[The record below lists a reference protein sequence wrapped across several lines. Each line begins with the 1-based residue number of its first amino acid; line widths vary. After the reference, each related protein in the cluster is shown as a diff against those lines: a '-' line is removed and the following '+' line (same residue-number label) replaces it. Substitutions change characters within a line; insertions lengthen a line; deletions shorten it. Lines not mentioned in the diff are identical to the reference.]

1 MMTFDLLVFGIIWA
15 SIYTLIALGFSLI
28 FGVAGVMNLAHG
40 AFFMVTS
47 YMVFLL
53 ASIRGW
59 HMLVAVSAAMAITVI
74 LAVVAY
80 RLLIRPMK
88 TSLTRILMVTMGI
101 AMFLEQV
108 MVHWFGPDPR
118 YVPTAIAGGVSIAGV
133 RVTNQ
138 QLLAITV
145 SIMLILA
152 MWFLLSK
159 TKAGRI
165 IRAVAQDREMAL
177 LIGIDEGKTY
187 YACMALSALMAAVA
201 GVLVA
206 PFLTV
211 TPTMGWSPILAA
223 FTIVV
228 LGGMGSVWGTV
239 LGAIIVAY
247 AEVITSYAISP
258 QLKEAVTFS
267 IMILALIFRPHG
279 LFGKGV
285 GQ

>member
-1 MMTFDLLVFGIIWA
+1 MIIDLLIFGVIWA

-28 FGVAGVMNLAHG
+28 FGVARVMNLAHG
-40 AFFMVTS
+40 AFFMVAS
-47 YMVFLL
+47 YMVFFLASSQTLNIIWAIIVAIIITVLL
-53 ASIRGW
+53 AALSYSI
-59 HMLVAVSAAMAITVI
+59 
-74 LAVVAY
+74 
-80 RLLIRPMK
+80 LIRPMK
-88 TSLTRILMVTMGI
+88 ESLTRILMVTMGL

-108 MVHWFGPDPR
+108 VLHWFGPDPR
-118 YVPTAIAGGVSIAGV
+118 YVPTTIPGSISVLGV

-138 QLLAITV
+138 QLLAITI
-145 SIMLILA
+145 SIILIIA
-152 MWFLLSK
+152 MWCLLSK

-165 IRAVAQDREMAL
+165 IRAVAQDREMAT

-187 YACMALSALMAAVA
+187 YACMGLSALLAAVA

-239 LGAIIVAY
+239 LGALIVAY

-285 GQ
+285 GE

>member
-1 MMTFDLLVFGIIWA
+1 M
-15 SIYTLIALGFSLI
+15 
-28 FGVAGVMNLAHG
+28 VA
-40 AFFMVTS
+40 S
-47 YMVFLL
+47 YMVFFF
-53 ASIRGW
+53 ASSRGW
-59 HMLVAVSAAMAITVI
+59 HMIGAVSMAVAITVI

-80 RLLIRPMK
+80 RLLIRPMNV
-88 TSLTRILMVTMGI
+88 SLTRILMVTMGL

-118 YVPTAIAGGVSIAGV
+118 YVPTAVTGGVSIAGV

-138 QLLAITV
+138 QLLAIIV
-145 SIMLILA
+145 SIILILA
-152 MWFLLSK
+152 MWYLLSR

-165 IRAVAQDREMAL
+165 IRAVAQDREMAMMM
-177 LIGIDEGKTY
+177 GISEVKTY
-187 YACMALSALMAAVA
+187 YACMALSAFMAAVA

-239 LGAIIVAY
+239 LGALIVSY
-247 AEVITSYAISP
+247 AEVTTSYAISP

>member
-1 MMTFDLLVFGIIWA
+1 MIIDLLIFGVIWA
-15 SIYTLIALGFSLI
+15 AIYTLIALGFSLI
-28 FGVAGVMNLAHG
+28 FGVARVMNLAHG
-40 AFFMVTS
+40 AFFMVAS
-47 YMVFLL
+47 YMVFFLATSRGLNMIWAIIAAIVITILL
-53 ASIRGW
+53 ALLS
-59 HMLVAVSAAMAITVI
+59 
-74 LAVVAY
+74 Y
-80 RLLIRPMK
+80 RILIRPMK
-88 TSLTRILMVTMGI
+88 ESLTRILMVTMGL

-108 MVHWFGPDPR
+108 MLHWFGPDPR
-118 YVPTAIAGGVSIAGV
+118 YVPTTIPGSVSVLGV

-138 QLLAITV
+138 QFLAIMV
-145 SIMLILA
+145 SILLIIA
-152 MWFLLSK
+152 MWYLLTK

-165 IRAVAQDREMAL
+165 IRAVAADREMAT

-187 YACMALSALMAAVA
+187 YACMGLSALLAAVA

-239 LGAIIVAY
+239 LGALIVAY
-247 AEVITSYAISP
+247 AEVITAYAISP

-285 GQ
+285 GE

>member
-1 MMTFDLLVFGIIWA
+1 MIIDLLIFGVIWA
-15 SIYTLIALGFSLI
+15 AIYTLIALGFSLI
-28 FGVAGVMNLAHG
+28 FGVARVMNLAHG
-40 AFFMVTS
+40 AFFMVAS
-47 YMVFLL
+47 YMVFFLATSRGLNMIWAIIAAIVISILL
-53 ASIRGW
+53 ALLSYSI
-59 HMLVAVSAAMAITVI
+59 
-74 LAVVAY
+74 
-80 RLLIRPMK
+80 LIRPMK
-88 TSLTRILMVTMGI
+88 ESLTRILMVTMGL

-108 MVHWFGPDPR
+108 MLHWFGPDPR
-118 YVPTAIAGGVSIAGV
+118 YVPTTIPGSVSVLGV

-138 QLLAITV
+138 QFLAIMV
-145 SIMLILA
+145 SIFLIIA
-152 MWFLLSK
+152 MWYLLTK

-165 IRAVAQDREMAL
+165 IRAVAADREMAT
-177 LIGIDEGKTY
+177 LIGIDDGKTY
-187 YACMALSALMAAVA
+187 YACMGLSALLAAVA

-239 LGAIIVAY
+239 LGALIVAY
-247 AEVITSYAISP
+247 AEVITAYAISP

-285 GQ
+285 GE

>member
-1 MMTFDLLVFGIIWA
+1 MIIDLLIFGVIWA

-28 FGVAGVMNLAHG
+28 FGVARVMNLAHG
-40 AFFMVTS
+40 AFFMVAS
-47 YMVFLL
+47 YMVFFLATNRGLNMIWAIIAAIVITILL
-53 ASIRGW
+53 ALLS
-59 HMLVAVSAAMAITVI
+59 
-74 LAVVAY
+74 Y
-80 RLLIRPMK
+80 RILIRPMK
-88 TSLTRILMVTMGI
+88 ESLTRILMVTMGL

-108 MVHWFGPDPR
+108 MLHWFGPDPR
-118 YVPTAIAGGVSIAGV
+118 YVPTTIPGSVSVLGV

-138 QLLAITV
+138 QFLAIMV
-145 SIMLILA
+145 SIFLIIA
-152 MWFLLSK
+152 MWYLLTK

-165 IRAVAQDREMAL
+165 IRAVAADREMAT
-177 LIGIDEGKTY
+177 LIGIDEEKTY
-187 YACMALSALMAAVA
+187 YACMGLSALLAAVA

-239 LGAIIVAY
+239 LGALIVAY
-247 AEVITSYAISP
+247 AEVITAYAISP

-285 GQ
+285 GE

>member
-1 MMTFDLLVFGIIWA
+1 MIIDLLIFGVIWA
-15 SIYTLIALGFSLI
+15 AIYTLIALGFSLI
-28 FGVAGVMNLAHG
+28 FGVARVMNLAHG
-40 AFFMVTS
+40 AFFMVAS
-47 YMVFLL
+47 YMVFFLATSRGLNMIWAIIAAIVISILL
-53 ASIRGW
+53 ALLSYSI
-59 HMLVAVSAAMAITVI
+59 
-74 LAVVAY
+74 
-80 RLLIRPMK
+80 LIRPMK
-88 TSLTRILMVTMGI
+88 ESLTRILMVTMGL

-108 MVHWFGPDPR
+108 MLHWFGPDPR
-118 YVPTAIAGGVSIAGV
+118 YVPTTIPGSVSVLGV

-138 QLLAITV
+138 QFLAIMV
-145 SIMLILA
+145 SIFLIIA
-152 MWFLLSK
+152 MWYLLTK

-165 IRAVAQDREMAL
+165 IRAVAADREMAT

-187 YACMALSALMAAVA
+187 YACMGLSALLAAVA

-239 LGAIIVAY
+239 LGALIVAY
-247 AEVITSYAISP
+247 AEVITAYAISP

-285 GQ
+285 GE